1 MTVFTDHTGFCLRIL
16 SHVFQSVKIDVRR
29 RITPP
34 PPPTPALAMIGRCDE
49 HGIVQKILIL
59 HSDLNNATNP
69 ASATVISFGLR

>member
-34 PPPTPALAMIGRCDE
+34 PHTPALAMIGRCDE

-59 HSDLNNATNP
+59 NSDLNNATNP
-69 ASATVISFGLR
+69 ASATLIRFGLR